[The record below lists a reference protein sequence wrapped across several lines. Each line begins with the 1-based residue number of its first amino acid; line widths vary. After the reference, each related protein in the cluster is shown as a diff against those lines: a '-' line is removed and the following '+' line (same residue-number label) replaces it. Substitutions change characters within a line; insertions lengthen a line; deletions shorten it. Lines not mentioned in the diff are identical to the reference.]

1 MTVLGLGSS
10 LLVIIIII
18 IIMMS
23 HKITIFKIIVSP
35 DRFGFVFTQ
44 KLLFLLMHSTCLH

>member
-18 IIMMS
+18 IILRVS
-23 HKITIFKIIVSP
+23 VKIHIGYYPKIHISY
-35 DRFGFVFTQ
+35 
-44 KLLFLLMHSTCLH
+44 K